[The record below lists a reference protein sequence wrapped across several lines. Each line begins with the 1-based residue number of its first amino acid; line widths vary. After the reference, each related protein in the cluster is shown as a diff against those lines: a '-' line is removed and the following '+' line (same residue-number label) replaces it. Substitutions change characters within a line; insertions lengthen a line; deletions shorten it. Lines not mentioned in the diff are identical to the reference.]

1 MTASECQPS
10 SSNPLESTNLPAG
23 VQTSMWA
30 KVQKYCEDKSLYT
43 KAPGVS
49 DYSCVLVKSISSV
62 RPHFVQRTGSG
73 KYKCDKECLMFKST
87 NGICSHCLLVS
98 SINGEVDTLLGVILR
113 REIPSFT
120 RNLVNMGYLQAVR
133 RKAQNEKLHLRTR
146 PPRSGRSLLM
156 LSWKSEQNED
166 SLLQHIK

>member
-10 SSNPLESTNLPAG
+10 SSNPLKSTNLPAG

-98 SINGEVDTLLGVILR
+98 SLNGEVDTFVESYSKTRDPINYTQLGQRWLPVG
-113 REIPSFT
+113 SKKK
-120 RNLVNMGYLQAVR
+120 GSK
-133 RKAQNEKLHLRTR
+133 RKASSKNTTAKIR
-146 PPRSGRSLLM
+146 
-156 LSWKSEQNED
+156 KIIAD
-166 SLLQHIK
+166 SDLEI